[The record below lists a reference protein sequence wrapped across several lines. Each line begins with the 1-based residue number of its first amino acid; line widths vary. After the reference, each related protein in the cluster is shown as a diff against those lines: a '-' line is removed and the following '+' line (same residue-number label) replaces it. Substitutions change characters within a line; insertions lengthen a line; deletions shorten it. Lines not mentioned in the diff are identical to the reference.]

1 MAKRNILEVLSRK
14 RDIGS
19 SDIDRVR
26 GKFINSGLI
35 NYAIQ
40 LSNDFVSGAKSC
52 IEGLEDSEAKE
63 KLKVIAD
70 FAAERI
76 EKQALAEFIQH

>member
-1 MAKRNILEVLSRK
+1 M
-14 RDIGS
+14 
-19 SDIDRVR
+19 
-26 GKFINSGLI
+26 I